1 MRRAAFALIA
11 ALALSPAALAG
22 IKRCQEPFGPVLP
35 DQATVTAAEL
45 KAVKSEVQT
54 FIKDSDAYQA
64 CLLATM
70 RDPEEK
76 MTDGEK
82 ARVDR
87 MIASNQREKE
97 AIGAEYNALVRA
109 VNARGGK

>member
-1 MRRAAFALIA
+1 MRRAAFALTV
-11 ALALSPAALAG
+11 ALVLLPAAQAG
-22 IKRCQEPFGPVLP
+22 IERCQNPFGPVLP
-35 DQATVTAAEL
+35 DAASVTAAEL
-45 KAVKSEVQT
+45 QAVKAEVQT

-76 MTDGEK
+76 MTDGQK
-82 ARVDR
+82 ASADR
-87 MIASNQREKE
+87 LIASNQREKE